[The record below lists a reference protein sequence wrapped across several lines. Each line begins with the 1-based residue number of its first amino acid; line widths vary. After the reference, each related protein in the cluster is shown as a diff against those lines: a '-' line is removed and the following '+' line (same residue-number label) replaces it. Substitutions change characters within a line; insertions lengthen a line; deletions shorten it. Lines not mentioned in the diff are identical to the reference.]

1 MRKAE
6 NYFAV
11 VPEWV
16 LFHKEL
22 SDQAVRLYG
31 VLRRYADQ
39 EQSEAW
45 PSIPTL
51 AKRMHRSDRSVQRAM
66 KELITYDAIVL
77 VREPDNARST
87 NTYMVRTSRAG
98 VGVGVT
104 VLPPAGDDSDT
115 VDGDSSA
122 TQTIA
127 SRTIASTSSRTQ
139 LFEEMVEAWFG
150 RPYDSMKAKLTK
162 THRGQ
167 VNKAIKELE
176 EIDVQQGEI
185 TAVAQRYR
193 AKWPEMQVT
202 PTSLVKHWHTFSAEA
217 QAQACKHQWI
227 MASENDNEYIY
238 ECALCHGTTTVAA

>member
-16 LFHKEL
+16 LFHEGL

-51 AKRMHRSDRSVQRAM
+51 AKRMKRSDRSVQRAM
-66 KELITYDAIVL
+66 KELLEHDAIVL
-77 VREPDNARST
+77 VRRPDGARST
-87 NTYMVRTSRAG
+87 NTYMVRTTR
-98 VGVGVT
+98 VGVT
-104 VLPPAGDDSDT
+104 DLPPHGDSSAT
-115 VDGDSSA
+115 VDGDDSA

-127 SRTIASTSSRTQ
+127 SRTTASTYPRTEM
-139 LFEEMVEAWFG
+139 FEEMVEAWHG
-150 RPYDSMKAKLTK
+150 RPYGAMKGKLTK

-167 VNKAIKELE
+167 VNRAIKELA
-176 EIDVQQGEI
+176 EIGVQQGEI
-185 TAVAQRYR
+185 AAVAQRYR
-193 AKWPEMQVT
+193 IKWPEMQVT
-202 PTSLVKHWHTFSAEA
+202 PSSIVKHWHTFTAEA
-217 QAQACKHQWI
+217 QAQACKHEWK
-227 MASENDNEYIY
+227 MTRELEVGLEYVCSK
-238 ECALCHGTTTVAA
+238 CAAATMVAG